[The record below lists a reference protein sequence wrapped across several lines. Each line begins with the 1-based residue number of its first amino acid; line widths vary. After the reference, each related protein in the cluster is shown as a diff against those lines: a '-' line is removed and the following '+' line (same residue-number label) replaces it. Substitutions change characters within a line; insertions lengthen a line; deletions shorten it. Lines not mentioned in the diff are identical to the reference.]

1 MIKSLNKIMIGVIC
15 IIVLLV
21 LIILGRLYSVFG
33 EKFNDVNNSD
43 DKTKNSSYITPI
55 KMNDYKD
62 LMIEKEI
69 EQKKI
74 NECPSI
80 DEGIC
85 ANMPNSV
92 ICGDA
97 NLSGLTDEK
106 KEEINNNIKK
116 CKDENVFYDSLLYK
130 TDNYVYKKSFDKI
143 DTESNYIDSELKDYE
158 KSNDRLINREY
169 VTNFFKY
176 KEEKEEM
183 IQQENKD
190 YVMNELQNNPNT
202 FANVMVEQE
211 ILSEDSMKTLYPSK
225 TEDFF
230 GSYTIKPYKYNNLG
244 NNITFL
250 LKNNELK
257 VFNNID
263 LIKVYSVKINQTKY
277 LQFPTTTIELIL
289 NERDI
294 LYYISSL
301 KIKENVGM
309 NNIMIKHLENAKF
322 VSGKFYLHGNDG
334 KYILYNERKKTVFH
348 LEKINNN

>member
-1 MIKSLNKIMIGVIC
+1 MIKSSNKIMVGVIC

-43 DKTKNSSYITPI
+43 DKSKNSSYITPTE
-55 KMNDYKD
+55 MNEYKD
-62 LMIEKEI
+62 LMIKKEKE
-69 EQKKI
+69 QANI
-74 NECPSI
+74 NVCPSI
-80 DEGIC
+80 ERGIC
-85 ANMPNSV
+85 ANMPTSA
-92 ICGDA
+92 ICEDD
-97 NLSGLTDEK
+97 LSGLSSQKT
-106 KEEINNNIKK
+106 EINNNIKK
-116 CKDENVFYDSLLYK
+116 CKGETVFIDNLTNK

-158 KSNDRLINREY
+158 KSKDRLINREY

-176 KEEKEEM
+176 KKTTEEM

-190 YVMNELQNNPNT
+190 YVMSELQNNPNT

-225 TEDFF
+225 IEDFF
-230 GSYTIKPYKYNNLG
+230 GSYTIKPYQYNNLG

-257 VFNNID
+257 VFNNTD
-263 LIKVYSVKINQTKY
+263 LIKVYSVTINQTKY

-289 NERDI
+289 KERDI

-301 KIKENVGM
+301 KIKENAGM

-322 VSGKFYLHGNDG
+322 GDGKFYLHGNDG
-334 KYILYNERKKTVFH
+334 KYILYNERKKTIFH

>member
-1 MIKSLNKIMIGVIC
+1 MIKSSNKIMVGVIC

-43 DKTKNSSYITPI
+43 DKSKNSSYITPTE
-55 KMNDYKD
+55 MNEYKD
-62 LMIEKEI
+62 LMIEKEK
-69 EQKKI
+69 EQANI
-74 NECPSI
+74 NVCPSI
-80 DEGIC
+80 ERGIC
-85 ANMPNSV
+85 ANMSESA
-92 ICGDA
+92 ICEGG
-97 NLSGLTDEK
+97 LSDLSSQKGT
-106 KEEINNNIKK
+106 INNNIKK
-116 CKDENVFYDSLLYK
+116 CKGENVFYDDLLYK

-158 KSNDRLINREY
+158 KSKDRLINREY

-176 KEEKEEM
+176 KKKTEEM

-190 YVMNELQNNPNT
+190 YVMSELQNNPNT

-225 TEDFF
+225 IEDFF
-230 GSYTIKPYKYNNLG
+230 GSYTIKPYQYNNLG

-257 VFNNID
+257 VFNNTD
-263 LIKVYSVKINQTKY
+263 LIKVYSVTINQTKY

-289 NERDI
+289 KERDI

-301 KIKENVGM
+301 KIKENAGM

-322 VSGKFYLHGNDG
+322 GDGKFYLHGNDG
-334 KYILYNERKKTVFH
+334 KYILYNERKKTIFH

>member
-1 MIKSLNKIMIGVIC
+1 MVGVIC

-43 DKTKNSSYITPI
+43 DKSKNSSYITPTE
-55 KMNDYKD
+55 MNEYKD
-62 LMIEKEI
+62 LMIEKEK
-69 EQKKI
+69 EQANI
-74 NECPSI
+74 NVCPSI
-80 DEGIC
+80 ERGIC
-85 ANMPNSV
+85 ANMPTSA
-92 ICGDA
+92 ICERDA
-97 NLSGLTDEK
+97 NLSGLSAEAVK
-106 KEEINNNIKK
+106 GEINNNIKK
-116 CKDENVFYDSLLYK
+116 CKGETVFIDNLTNK

-158 KSNDRLINREY
+158 KSKDRLINREY
-169 VTNFFKY
+169 ITNFFKY
-176 KEEKEEM
+176 KKTTEEM

-190 YVMNELQNNPNT
+190 YVMSELQNNPNT

-225 TEDFF
+225 IEDFF
-230 GSYTIKPYKYNNLG
+230 GSYTIKPYQYNNLG

-257 VFNNID
+257 VFNNTD
-263 LIKVYSVKINQTKY
+263 LIKVYSVTINQTKY

-289 NERDI
+289 KERDI

-301 KIKENVGM
+301 KIKENAGM

-322 VSGKFYLHGNDG
+322 GDGKFYLHGNDG
-334 KYILYNERKKTVFH
+334 KYILYNERKKTIFH